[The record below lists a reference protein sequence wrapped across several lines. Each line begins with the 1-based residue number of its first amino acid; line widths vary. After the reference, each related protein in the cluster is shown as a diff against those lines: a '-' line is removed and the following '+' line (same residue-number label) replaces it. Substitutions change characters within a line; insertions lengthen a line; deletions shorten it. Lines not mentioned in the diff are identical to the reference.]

1 MRRESDGGDDHR
13 FRGAYVLRPASRPPG
28 PGRRIAAF
36 ARRGRVL
43 VAATVAA
50 LLAAVGLLS
59 STFDL
64 WDRIRGTGPETTSTI
79 EVGFRTGEPG
89 RVSRQLWHEGE
100 TGCESLTSGPPRLT
114 VPDGDVEAG
123 DGAVGIGHEQRDKS
137 GIQPLVHEDV
147 IDVDP
152 DSFSWE
158 AFLELGAYVSGTQQ
172 IHVVLANRTDE
183 QLVVTDMSLDV
194 ERHRPPNGT
203 IMVRPG
209 GGPSPLHVISFDL
222 NEADPVAR
230 GIRDDCAPGAPF
242 FARYALVVDPG
253 QTEVFAV
260 ELIEAGCLCLVRL
273 NIEHWH
279 RGQWRT
285 LTVPDAGSDP
295 IPVTAVSPEPYRM
308 YYIDNAGCASPCARQ
323 PMEKYD

>member
-1 MRRESDGGDDHR
+1 M
-13 FRGAYVLRPASRPPG
+13 
-28 PGRRIAAF
+28 RRIATF

-50 LLAAVGLLS
+50 LLAAVGLLN

-64 WDRIRGTGPETTSTI
+64 WDRIRGTGPGTTGTI
-79 EVGFRTGEPG
+79 EVGYRTGEPG
-89 RVSRQLWHEGE
+89 RVSRQLWHERE
-100 TGCESLTSGPPRLT
+100 TGCEPSVPGTGPFLT
-114 VPDGDVEAG
+114 VPGRDVEAG
-123 DGAVGIGHEQRDKS
+123 GGTVGTGHEQS
-137 GIQPLVHEDV
+137 PVFVLEPLVHEDV

-152 DSFSWE
+152 EGFSRD
-158 AFLELGAYVSGTQQ
+158 AFLELGAYVAGSQE
-172 IHVVLANRTDE
+172 IRVVLANRTDE

-203 IMVRPG
+203 LMRQPG
-209 GGPSPLHVISFDL
+209 GDPSPVHVISFDL

-253 QTEVFAV
+253 QTEVFAI
-260 ELIEAGCLCLVRL
+260 ELIEADCLCLVRL

-279 RGQWRT
+279 QGRWRT

-308 YYIDNAGCASPCARQ
+308 VYIDNSGFAVDGP
-323 PMEKYD
+323 PMEKYDCRREGHPLCARSSGTG